1 LGSIGSERKGLS
13 PVATPS
19 IFADRRALMALATLC
34 CLLWGSAVP
43 AVKFGYGLIGLPPGD
58 TSSLLLFAGMR
69 FCLAGLML
77 LIYGLMS
84 GRRVWLTPRR
94 FGEVAL
100 LGLGQTVAQYVCYYI
115 GLAHTTAVKTSIL
128 SSSLVFFSVLLAH
141 FLYTDDRLNG
151 RKLLGCLMGFAG
163 VVAVNFAAAG
173 TLDFNFALLGE
184 GLLLVSTFSGSL
196 AAIYGRRLSQ
206 DMDATV
212 MTGWQLLL
220 GGLVLAGMGLI
231 GGGHFAQ
238 FSIGAG
244 ALVVYLAAV
253 SAVAF
258 ALWSLLLKHNPVGS
272 VAVFNFEIPIFGA
285 IIAALVLGESVLEW
299 KNLVALVLVSIGI
312 YLVTTRA
319 RRPVVTAP

>member
-1 LGSIGSERKGLS
+1 MA
-13 PVATPS
+13 VTS
-19 IFADRRALMALATLC
+19 IFADKRGLIVIATLC

-43 AVKFGYGLIGLPPGD
+43 AVKFGYGLIGIAPGD
-58 TSSLLLFAGMR
+58 TPSLLLFAGLR

-77 LIYGLMS
+77 LAYGLLT
-84 GRRVWLTPRR
+84 GRQVWLTPRR
-94 FGEVAL
+94 FGEVTL
-100 LGLGQTVAQYVCYYI
+100 LGFGQTVIQYVCYYI

-128 SSSLVFFSVLLAH
+128 SSTLVFFSVLLAH
-141 FLYTDDRLNG
+141 FIYTDDKLDG
-151 RKLLGCLMGFAG
+151 RKMLGCLIGFAG

-173 TLDFNFALLGE
+173 TLDFHFSWNGE

-220 GGLVLAGMGLI
+220 GGLVLTAMGLI

-238 FSIGAG
+238 FSLSAG
-244 ALVVYLAAV
+244 VLVIYLAGV

-285 IIAALVLGESVLEW
+285 ILAALVLGESVLEW
-299 KNLVALVLVSIGI
+299 KNLAALVLVSAGI
-312 YLVTTRA
+312 WLVTTKGR
-319 RRPVVTAP
+319 TAVSAP

>member
-1 LGSIGSERKGLS
+1 M
-13 PVATPS
+13 PATS
-19 IFADRRALMALATLC
+19 IFADRRALVLIATLC

-43 AVKFGYGLIGLPPGD
+43 AVKFGYGLIGIAPGD
-58 TSSLLLFAGMR
+58 TASLLLFAGMR

-77 LIYGLMS
+77 LAYGLMS
-84 GRRVWLTPRR
+84 GRTVLLTPRR

-100 LGLGQTVAQYVCYYI
+100 LGLGQTTLQYVCYYI

-128 SSSLVFFSVLLAH
+128 SSTLVFFSVLLAH
-141 FLYTDDRLNG
+141 FIYTDDRLDG
-151 RKLLGCLMGFAG
+151 RKLLGCLIGFAG

-173 TLDFNFALLGE
+173 TLDFNFTLLGE

-206 DMDATV
+206 DMDAAV

-220 GGLVLAGMGLI
+220 GGLVLTAMGWF

-238 FSIGAG
+238 FSLGAG
-244 ALVVYLAAV
+244 VLVVYLAGV

-285 IIAALVLGESVLEW
+285 ILAALVLGESVLEW
-299 KNLVALVLVSIGI
+299 KNLVALLLVSTGI
-312 YLVTTRA
+312 WLVTTRG
-319 RRPVVTAP
+319 RTAAVSAP

>member
-1 LGSIGSERKGLS
+1 
-13 PVATPS
+13 VTTPS
-19 IFADRRALMALATLC
+19 IFADRRALILIATLC

-43 AVKFGYGLIGLPPGD
+43 AVKFGYGLIGIAPGD
-58 TSSLLLFAGMR
+58 TASLLLFAGMR
-69 FCLAGLML
+69 FSLAGLL
-77 LIYGLMS
+77 LLGYSLLA
-84 GRRVWLTPRR
+84 RRTIALTPRR
-94 FGEVAL
+94 LSEVAL
-100 LGLGQTVAQYVCYYI
+100 LGLGQTTLQYVCYYI

-128 SSSLVFFSVLLAH
+128 SSTLVFFSVLLAH
-141 FLYTDDRLNG
+141 FIYTNDKLDG
-151 RKLLGCLMGFAG
+151 RKALGCLIGFAG

-173 TLDFNFALLGE
+173 TLDFNFSLMGE

-220 GGLVLAGMGLI
+220 GGLVLTAMGYF
-231 GGGHFAQ
+231 GGGHVAR
-238 FSIGAG
+238 FSLGAG
-244 ALVVYLAAV
+244 VLVVYLAAV

-285 IIAALVLGESVLEW
+285 LLAALVLGESVLEW
-299 KNLVALVLVSIGI
+299 KNLVALVLVSLGI
-312 YLVTTRA
+312 WLVTTRGRA
-319 RRPVVTAP
+319 AAISP